1 MSAVSASADM
11 FSGSSVIDGASVLI
25 VVRVDS
31 ANDSAN
37 TSAVLSVHTEST
49 MLGSVLAKQLA
60 LFLCK

>member
-25 VVRVDS
+25 AVRVDS
-31 ANDSAN
+31 ANA
-37 TSAVLSVHTEST
+37 SAVLSVHTEST